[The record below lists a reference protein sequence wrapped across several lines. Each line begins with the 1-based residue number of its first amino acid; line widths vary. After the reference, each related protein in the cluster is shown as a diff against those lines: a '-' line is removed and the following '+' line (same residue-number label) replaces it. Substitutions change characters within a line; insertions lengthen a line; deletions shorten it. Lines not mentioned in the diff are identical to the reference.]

1 MTCILLGASFGLFH
15 YLKQDKVYKGEAL
28 LSYQQQKINP
38 SQMSPDEEAGIRDIV
53 STLTQIVTSRSSLEK
68 IIEEENLYKEIR
80 EYVPEDVVIEIMRRN
95 INIVQTMFVRSDTR
109 DRGDTFVIEY
119 YGSDPQ
125 QVVRVTN
132 TLASRFIEENL
143 RYREERATETSNYT
157 ENELAMAKE
166 MLDRKEEVM
175 RDYKLKYY
183 NEMPDQRQLNMS
195 RLIALQEQ
203 YQGTQESIQ
212 DLERT
217 RVLIQDQINVR
228 KQLVD
233 EKQKITEMQQALE
246 QNASTTISINKEAK
260 LEMLKNSLEELQE
273 RFTNQH
279 PQVKRLQKQISG
291 LELLIAEEA
300 KDPEADSP
308 QFDDELFALQIQ
320 IKDIGLS
327 VKALEEEKEEIRA
340 LINKYEEWVESAPV
354 REAEWSS
361 LTREYAEL
369 KRHYDFLVSQKL
381 QANSALNL
389 EKNQKGSQFKIE
401 DLARV
406 PETPVSPNFRKIMIL
421 TIFAGVMAG
430 ALLSVGLE
438 VASTT
443 FKSQFELE
451 QAFDLS
457 VICSVPRVS
466 LTKEVAQKRFWS
478 FAKTIV
484 FAAWVCAIGLVIF
497 DQRSEA
503 QIIASLLQKIN

>member
-1 MTCILLGASFGLFH
+1 
-15 YLKQDKVYKGEAL
+15 
-28 LSYQQQKINP
+28 
-38 SQMSPDEEAGIRDIV
+38 
-53 STLTQIVTSRSSLEK
+53 
-68 IIEEENLYKEIR
+68 
-80 EYVPEDVVIEIMRRN
+80 
-95 INIVQTMFVRSDTR
+95 
-109 DRGDTFVIEY
+109 
-119 YGSDPQ
+119 
-125 QVVRVTN
+125 
-132 TLASRFIEENL
+132 
-143 RYREERATETSNYT
+143 
-157 ENELAMAKE
+157 MAKE

-273 RFTNQH
+273 RYTNQH

-369 KRHYDFLVSQKL
+369 KRHYDFLVSQNL